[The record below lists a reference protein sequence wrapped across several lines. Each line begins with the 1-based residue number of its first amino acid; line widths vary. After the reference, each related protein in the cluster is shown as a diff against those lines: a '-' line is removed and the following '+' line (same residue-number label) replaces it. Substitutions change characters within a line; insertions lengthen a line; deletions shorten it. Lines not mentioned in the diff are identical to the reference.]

1 MSVKTP
7 AKTKPFISVVMPA
20 YNAGLFIGEVIA
32 TILEQTFPDLELII
46 IDDGSTDNTAEII
59 KKYADIDSRIKY
71 HYQQNR
77 GSKNLGET
85 INTAVSFAKADWIA
99 RADSDDPWYL
109 DKLEK
114 QVAFLESHPDYILI
128 GGTANVTNER
138 GEFLYNLYGPLDDD
152 DNRRALTLYTTLAH
166 GSVIFRKDI
175 FEKLNGYQ
183 NIHAVE
189 DLDLWQRMS
198 AYGKIYNIPEPL
210 FKYRK
215 NTLGI
220 SMSNQDHQSKMV
232 EKLGIEFFKSQTPK
246 ALSRE
251 EFRTKLNSINSLR
264 KKSPL
269 PEHVVDWLLVR
280 LTEDNVKIS
289 RLFVKYGDKK
299 SGYKQLF
306 GIAFSGRLGMK
317 TVLKTLY
324 KNITFKVTH
333 LWKRA

>member
-1 MSVKTP
+1 MSAEKS
-7 AKTKPFISVVMPA
+7 AKKKPFISVVMPA

-32 TILEQTFPDLELII
+32 TILEQTFSDLELII
-46 IDDGSTDNTAEII
+46 IDDGSTDNTAEVI
-59 KKYADIDSRIKY
+59 KKYATIDPRVKY
-71 HYQQNR
+71 HYQKNQ
-77 GSKNLGET
+77 GAKNLGET
-85 INTAVSFAKADWIA
+85 INKAVSFAEAGWIA

-109 DKLEK
+109 DKLER

-138 GEFLYNLYGPLDDD
+138 GELLYNLYGPLDDD

-198 AYGKIYNIPEPL
+198 AHGKIYNLPEPL

-220 SMSNQDHQSKMV
+220 SMSNQDHQSRMV

-246 ALSRE
+246 PLSRK
-251 EFRTKLNSINSLR
+251 EFRAKLNDINALR
-264 KKSPL
+264 KSSPL
-269 PEHVVDWLLVR
+269 PEHVVDWLLIR
-280 LTEDNVKIS
+280 LTEDNVRIS
-289 RLFVKYGDKK
+289 RLFIKYGDKK
-299 SGYKQLF
+299 NGYKQLF
-306 GIAFSGRLGMK
+306 SITFSGRLGIK
-317 TVLKTLY
+317 TVLKALV
-324 KNITFKVTH
+324 KNVGFKATH
-333 LWKRA
+333 LWKKA